1 MLQFY
6 FIFIYKNWCVVM
18 IYVDDKN
25 VSDSFV
31 NKMHNYLIVMILAE
45 ITLQL
50 SIIRKFISDFVWIT
64 NLN

>member
-1 MLQFY
+1 
-6 FIFIYKNWCVVM
+6 M

-50 SIIRKFISDFVWIT
+50 SIIRKFFSDFV
-64 NLN
+64 